1 MNILAFDTACASC
14 SAAVRS
20 EGRLLARRFEPMPRG
35 QAEALIPMVQD
46 VLAQAGT
53 TFRDLDGIAVTVG
66 PGSFTGLRVGLAAA
80 RGMALPLGLPV
91 VGVTTLEAVA
101 WGARA
106 ATGGGPPG
114 ASCLIALET
123 GRGDVYAQSFSL
135 PGLEPVCE
143 PAALSPGDAMRL
155 IPADASGASGVVVA
169 GDGAGSV
176 RGPLA
181 EAGIEV
187 RLAAGCSRPDA
198 ARVASIGA
206 LRLTDGAG
214 PAALPAPLYLRP
226 PKVRPPPHGGRLRP

>member
-1 MNILAFDTACASC
+1 MNILAFDAACASC
-14 SAAVRS
+14 SAAVRGD
-20 EGRLLARRFEPMPRG
+20 GRLLARRFEPMPRG
-35 QAEALIPMVQD
+35 QAEALVPMVQD

-106 ATGGGPPG
+106 ATGGGPSG

-135 PGLEPVCE
+135 PELAPVCE
-143 PAALSPGDAMRL
+143 PAVLPPGDAMRL
-155 IPADASGASGVVVA
+155 ISADAPGVLVA
-169 GDGAGSV
+169 GDGAGLV

-187 RLAAGCSRPDA
+187 RLAAGCGRPDA
-198 ARVASIGA
+198 ARIASIGA

-214 PAALPAPLYLRP
+214 PAAPPAPLYLRP

>member
-1 MNILAFDTACASC
+1 MNILAFDAACASC
-14 SAAVRS
+14 SAAVRGD
-20 EGRLLARRFEPMPRG
+20 GRLLARRFEPMPRG
-35 QAEALIPMVQD
+35 HAEALIPMVQD

-106 ATGGGPPG
+106 AAGGGPPG

-135 PGLEPVCE
+135 PELEPVCE

-155 IPADASGASGVVVA
+155 ISADASGVLVA

-187 RLAAGCSRPDA
+187 RLAAGCGRPDA
-198 ARVASIGA
+198 ARIASIGA
-206 LRLTDGAG
+206 LRLTDGAA
-214 PAALPAPLYLRP
+214 PPAPLYLRP
-226 PKVRPPPHGGRLRP
+226 PEVRPPPHGGRLRP